1 MTILLFDEIGGIGV
15 TPDVFALEL
24 DRANGEAVEIRINSG
39 GGSVFD
45 GLAIYN
51 LIKDYEGETTVIVD
65 GLAASIASV
74 IALGADKLV
83 MNEGSFFMIHNP
95 WTISGG
101 ESKDLR
107 QAADILDKIQSQI
120 VDIYAGAT
128 GKDAAEIIA
137 LMDAE
142 TWLNPDEALE
152 MGFAQEIKSGLKIA
166 AALKTKYIFNNIPQE
181 LISIMDEKEIKA
193 EVAEVEVEA
202 VELAED
208 LIAEVEAEEI
218 VAEEEIEIKA
228 EAEIEEEVEIEEAP
242 KAYSEEELQ
251 NAVALALSN
260 ERERQSEIKNLAFDG
275 QEKLVN
281 ELIEEGIS
289 AKDAAARFI
298 NDYKENGALIKSE
311 APKAELDLLAFNSSA
326 PASLEDG
333 SSEGSSEL
341 DILNKAWSEAKGA
354 EQAKI
359 MNKIVKLKKQA

>member
-1 MTILLFDEIGGIGV
+1 MTILLFDEIGGMGV

-51 LIKDYEGETTVIVD
+51 LIKDYEGPTTVIVD

-120 VDIYAGAT
+120 VDIYASAT
-128 GKDAAEIIA
+128 GKDEAEIIA

-202 VELAED
+202 VELVED
-208 LIAEVEAEEI
+208 PIAEVEAEEI
-218 VAEEEIEIKA
+218 VAEVEVEIEA
-228 EAEIEEEVEIEEAP
+228 EAEVEVEIEEAP
-242 KAYSEEELQ
+242 KAYSEEELK
-251 NAVALALSN
+251 NAVALALSD

-275 QEKLVN
+275 QDKLVN
-281 ELIEEGIS
+281 QLIEEGIS
-289 AKDAAARFI
+289 AQDAAARFI

-311 APKAELDLLAFNSSA
+311 APKEKLDLLAFNSSA
-326 PASLEDG
+326 PQSLEDG

>member
-142 TWLNPDEALE
+142 TWLSPDEALE

-289 AKDAAARFI
+289 AQDAAARFI

-311 APKAELDLLAFNSSA
+311 APKEKLDLLAFNSSA

>member
-1 MTILLFDEIGGIGV
+1 MTILLFDEIGGMGV

-51 LIKDYEGETTVIVD
+51 LIKDYEGPTTVIVD

-74 IALGADKLV
+74 IALGADQLV

-120 VDIYAGAT
+120 VDIYASAT
-128 GKDAAEIIA
+128 GKDEAEIIA

-142 TWLNPDEALE
+142 TWLNPNETLE

-181 LISIMDEKEIKA
+181 LVSNMDEKEIKA
-193 EVAEVEVEA
+193 EIAEVEVEA
-202 VELAED
+202 VEITEG

-218 VAEEEIEIKA
+218 VAEVEVEIEA
-228 EAEIEEEVEIEEAP
+228 EAEVEVEIEEAP
-242 KAYSEEELQ
+242 KAYSEEELK
-251 NAVALALSN
+251 NAVALALSD

-275 QEKLVN
+275 QDKLVN
-281 ELIEEGIS
+281 QLIEEGIS

-311 APKAELDLLAFNSSA
+311 APKAKLDLLAFNSSA
-326 PASLEDG
+326 PQSLEDG

>member
-1 MTILLFDEIGGIGV
+1 MTILLFDEIGGMGV

-51 LIKDYEGETTVIVD
+51 LIKDYEGPTTVIVD

-120 VDIYAGAT
+120 VDIYASAT
-128 GKDAAEIIA
+128 GKDEAEIIA

-152 MGFAQEIKSGLKIA
+152 MGFAQEIKSGIKIA

-202 VELAED
+202 VELVED
-208 LIAEVEAEEI
+208 PIAEVEAEEI
-218 VAEEEIEIKA
+218 VAEVEVEIEA
-228 EAEIEEEVEIEEAP
+228 EAEVEVEIEEAP
-242 KAYSEEELQ
+242 KAYSEEELK
-251 NAVALALSN
+251 NAVALALSD

-275 QEKLVN
+275 QDKLVN
-281 ELIEEGIS
+281 QLIEEGIT
-289 AKDAAARFI
+289 AQDAAARFI

-311 APKAELDLLAFNSSA
+311 APKEKLDLLAFNSSA
-326 PASLEDG
+326 PQSLEDG

>member
-1 MTILLFDEIGGIGV
+1 MTILLFDEIGGMGV

-51 LIKDYEGETTVIVD
+51 LIKDYEGPTTVIVD

-120 VDIYAGAT
+120 VDIYASAT
-128 GKDAAEIIA
+128 GKDEAEIIA

-202 VELAED
+202 VELVED
-208 LIAEVEAEEI
+208 PIAEVEAEEI
-218 VAEEEIEIKA
+218 VAEVEVEIEA
-228 EAEIEEEVEIEEAP
+228 EAEVEVEIEEAP

-251 NAVALALSN
+251 NAVALALSD

-275 QEKLVN
+275 QDKLVN
-281 ELIEEGIS
+281 QLIEEGIS
-289 AKDAAARFI
+289 AQDAAARFI

-311 APKAELDLLAFNSSA
+311 APKEKLDLLAFNSSA
-326 PASLEDG
+326 PQSLEDG

>member
-1 MTILLFDEIGGIGV
+1 MTILLFDEIGGMGV

-24 DRANGEAVEIRINSG
+24 DRANGEAIEIRINSG

-51 LIKDYEGETTVIVD
+51 LIKDYEGETKVIVD

-120 VDIYAGAT
+120 VEIYAGAT
-128 GKDAAEIIA
+128 GKSEAEIIA

-142 TWLNPDEALE
+142 TWLNPTEALD

-166 AALKTKYIFNNIPQE
+166 AALKTKYIFNNIPKE
-181 LISIMDEKEIKA
+181 LISDMDEKEIKA
-193 EVAEVEVEA
+193 EVAEVEVEVLEV
-202 VELAED
+202 VEAP
-208 LIAEVEAEEI
+208 EVEAEIEEI
-218 VAEEEIEIKA
+218 VAEVEVEIKA
-228 EAEIEEEVEIEEAP
+228 EAEIEAEVEEAP
-242 KAYSEEELQ
+242 KAYSEEELK
-251 NAVALALSN
+251 NAVELALSN

-275 QEKLVN
+275 QEKLAN
-281 ELIEEGIS
+281 SLIEEGIS

-298 NDYKENGALIKSE
+298 NDAKENNLFAQAE
-311 APKAELDLLAFNSSA
+311 APKQNLDLLAFNNAA
-326 PASLEDG
+326 PQSFEDG
-333 SSEGSSEL
+333 SAEGDDEL
-341 DILNKAWSEAKGA
+341 TALNKEWKNSTGA
-354 EQAKI
+354 AAAKI
-359 MNKIVKLKKQA
+359 MNKIVQLKKQA